1 MRQGIG
7 VIINSD
13 GHRIRGGAGLRLCPF
28 FSRSNRAAHLEWGP
42 LAPIQAYTMSLFLL
56 IIGLFLVSFVKSL
69 FVGLLDSLQ
78 NQADEPDYFRV
89 QWTRK
94 R

>member
-1 MRQGIG
+1 
-7 VIINSD
+7 
-13 GHRIRGGAGLRLCPF
+13 
-28 FSRSNRAAHLEWGP
+28 
-42 LAPIQAYTMSLFLL
+42 MSLFLL

>member
-1 MRQGIG
+1 
-7 VIINSD
+7 
-13 GHRIRGGAGLRLCPF
+13 
-28 FSRSNRAAHLEWGP
+28 
-42 LAPIQAYTMSLFLL
+42 MSLFLL

-78 NQADEPDYFRV
+78 DQADDQPDFRV

>member
-1 MRQGIG
+1 
-7 VIINSD
+7 
-13 GHRIRGGAGLRLCPF
+13 
-28 FSRSNRAAHLEWGP
+28 
-42 LAPIQAYTMSLFLL
+42 MSLFLL

-78 NQADEPDYFRV
+78 NQADDQPDTFRV